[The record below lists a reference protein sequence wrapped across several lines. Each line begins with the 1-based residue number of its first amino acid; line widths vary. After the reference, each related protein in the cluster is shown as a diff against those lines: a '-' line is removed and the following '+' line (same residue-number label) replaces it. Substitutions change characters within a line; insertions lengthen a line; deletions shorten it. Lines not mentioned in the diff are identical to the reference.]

1 MGETVLTKFKSMRR
15 TLWFF
20 RRNKENRRTLTFLSD
35 LFNPNESHGLQFF
48 DYGQDLVRAYSAWAC
63 PCKNGGKSVS
73 KHLTDGFS
81 CSCWRHLQIECQH
94 GLNWNLGLS
103 LSLFVQ
109 ACLSACH
116 VIQSVSHSFP
126 LWVLCCYFSHQIIA
140 VVPIKQPTNSL
151 AQTTELT
158 PEPFCHLKC
167 GQSDQPPDQGS
178 SFARHSLNSSSTH
191 AILRRVVQCMQKYRR
206 CTNQITYRVQLLY
219 NNSPSSRRNSFQSP
233 SVLA

>member
-1 MGETVLTKFKSMRR
+1 MGESVLTEFKSMRR

-35 LFNPNESHGLQFF
+35 LFFPNESHGLQFF

-103 LSLFVQ
+103 LSSFRPV
-109 ACLSACH
+109 CPPVTSSS
-116 VIQSVSHSFP
+116 QSVIRSPCGSCAAIFH
-126 LWVLCCYFSHQIIA
+126 
-140 VVPIKQPTNSL
+140 IKL
-151 AQTTELT
+151 LLL
-158 PEPFCHLKC
+158 F
-167 GQSDQPPDQGS
+167 QS
-178 SFARHSLNSSSTH
+178 N
-191 AILRRVVQCMQKYRR
+191 
-206 CTNQITYRVQLLY
+206 
-219 NNSPSSRRNSFQSP
+219 SRRT
-233 SVLA
+233 L

>member
-1 MGETVLTKFKSMRR
+1 MLTAPPNRMSTWIKLKFRS
-15 TLWFF
+15 
-20 RRNKENRRTLTFLSD
+20 
-35 LFNPNESHGLQFF
+35 
-48 DYGQDLVRAYSAWAC
+48 
-63 PCKNGGKSVS
+63 
-73 KHLTDGFS
+73 
-81 CSCWRHLQIECQH
+81 
-94 GLNWNLGLS
+94 LS
-103 LSLFVQ
+103 LSSFRPV
-109 ACLSACH
+109 CPPVTSSS
-116 VIQSVSHSFP
+116 QSVIRSFP

-151 AQTTELT
+151 VQTTELT

-191 AILRRVVQCMQKYRR
+191 AILRRVVQCMQKFRR

>member
-1 MGETVLTKFKSMRR
+1 MGESVLTEFKSMRR

-20 RRNKENRRTLTFLSD
+20 RRNKENRRTLTFLS
-35 LFNPNESHGLQFF
+35 FFPNESHGLQFF

-103 LSLFVQ
+103 LSLRSGLSVRLSRHPVSQSFVPPVGLVLLFFTSNYCCCSCSNQ
-109 ACLSACH
+109 TADELST
-116 VIQSVSHSFP
+116 S
-126 LWVLCCYFSHQIIA
+126 
-140 VVPIKQPTNSL
+140 
-151 AQTTELT
+151 TELT

-191 AILRRVVQCMQKYRR
+191 AILRRVVQCMQKFRR

-219 NNSPSSRRNSFQSP
+219 NSSPSSRRNSFQSP